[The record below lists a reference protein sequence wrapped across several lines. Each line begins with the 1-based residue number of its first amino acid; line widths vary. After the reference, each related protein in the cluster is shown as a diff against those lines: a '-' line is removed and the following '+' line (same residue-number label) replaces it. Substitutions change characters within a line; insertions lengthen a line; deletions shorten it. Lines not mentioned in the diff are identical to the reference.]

1 MPESK
6 GERSLELYIEV
17 APGGDAL
24 VHAPSLPGFSVKVG
38 RGASRGRRLRGGL
51 SAYARW
57 AATHGLV
64 SARLAALVA
73 REAKWREVETVA
85 GAPVWI
91 SGNAAALFSV
101 DRRTLS
107 DREVTE
113 HLDVVAAAL
122 SDMAAAVAGLSAED
136 RAHGR
141 RTGGRSIDEA
151 FTHVGN
157 CIWWY
162 ASRIDDR
169 LPEPEEDPAEAP
181 LDRCVRLLADAQA
194 YLLSISGKARVRVHV
209 PTRFP
214 TYDPSEAWT
223 HAKACRREAEHAWD
237 HLAGVRRAAAAT
249 RRRLPRATSRG

>member
-1 MPESK
+1 VPERK
-6 GERSLELYIEV
+6 GDRSLELYVEV

-38 RGASRGRRLRGGL
+38 RGASRERRLRVDL
-51 SAYARW
+51 AAYARW
-57 AATHGLV
+57 AASHGL
-64 SARLAALVA
+64 APAPRAASSL
-73 REAKWREVETVA
+73 REAEWREVETVA
-85 GAPVWI
+85 GVPVWI

-107 DREVTE
+107 NHQVIA

-122 SDMAAAVAGLSAED
+122 SDMAEVVAGLSPEE
-136 RAHGR
+136 RIRGR

-162 ASRIDDR
+162 ASRIDDK

-181 LDRCVRLLADAQA
+181 LARCVRLLADART
-194 YLLSISGKARVRVHV
+194 YLLNVPGEARARVHV

-214 TYDPSEAWT
+214 TYDPSEPWT

-237 HLAGVRRAAAAT
+237 HLAGVQRAAAAT
-249 RRRLPRATSRG
+249 RRRLPRRTRRS

>member
-1 MPESK
+1 MPERK
-6 GERSLELYIEV
+6 GERSLELYVEV

-38 RGASRGRRLRGGL
+38 RRASRDRRLRADL

-57 AATHGLV
+57 AASHGL
-64 SARLAALVA
+64 AAAPRAAAALRDA
-73 REAKWREVETVA
+73 DWREVETVP

-91 SGNAAALFSV
+91 SGNAAALFSI
-101 DRRTLS
+101 DRQPLS
-107 DREVTE
+107 RREVMA

-122 SDMAAAVAGLSAED
+122 SDMAEAVAGLSQEE
-136 RAHGR
+136 RTRGR
-141 RTGGRSIDEA
+141 RTGGRSIDDA

-162 ASRIDDR
+162 ASRIDDK

-181 LDRCVRLLADAQA
+181 LDRCVRLLADARA
-194 YLLSISGKARVRVHV
+194 YLASISGKARVRVHV

-214 TYDPSEAWT
+214 THDPSEPWT

-237 HLAGVRRAAAAT
+237 HLGGVRRAAAAM

>member
-1 MPESK
+1 VRERK
-6 GERSLELYIEV
+6 GERSLELYVEV

-38 RGASRGRRLRGGL
+38 RGASRERRLRADL
-51 SAYARW
+51 SVYARW
-57 AATHGLV
+57 AASHGLG
-64 SARLAALVA
+64 SALRAASAL
-73 REAKWREVETVA
+73 READWREVETVA

-91 SGNAAALFSV
+91 SGNAAVLFSV
-101 DRRTLS
+101 DRRPLS
-107 DREVTE
+107 NREVMA

-122 SDMAAAVAGLSAED
+122 SDMAEAVAGLSLEE
-136 RAHGR
+136 RARGR
-141 RTGGRSIDEA
+141 RTGGRSINETL
-151 FTHVGN
+151 THVGN

-162 ASRIDDR
+162 ASRIDDK

-181 LDRCVRLLADAQA
+181 LDRCVRLLADARA
-194 YLLSISGKARVRVHV
+194 YLGSISGKARVGVHV

-214 TYDPSEAWT
+214 TYDPSEPWT

-249 RRRLPRATSRG
+249 RRRLPRPTSRG

>member
-1 MPESK
+1 VPERK
-6 GERSLELYIEV
+6 GDRSLELYVEV

-38 RGASRGRRLRGGL
+38 RGASRERRLRADL

-57 AATHGLV
+57 AASHGL
-64 SARLAALVA
+64 APAP
-73 REAKWREVETVA
+73 READWREVETVA
-85 GAPVWI
+85 GAPVWV

-101 DRRTLS
+101 DRRPLS
-107 DREVTE
+107 DREVMA

-122 SDMAAAVAGLSAED
+122 SDMAEAVAGLSLRE
-136 RAHGR
+136 RSRGR

-162 ASRIDDR
+162 ASRIDDK
-169 LPEPEEDPAEAP
+169 LPEPEEDPAEEP
-181 LDRCVRLLADAQA
+181 FDRCVRLLADARA
-194 YLLSISGKARVRVHV
+194 YLVSISGKARVRVHV

-214 TYDPSEAWT
+214 TYDPSEPWT